1 VALHEACVVLHQ
13 AMCAA
18 SHQRIRVAIE
28 TASKP
33 RVFFIIDN

>member
-1 VALHEACVVLHQ
+1 VASHEALVVLHR

-28 TASKP
+28 TASEP